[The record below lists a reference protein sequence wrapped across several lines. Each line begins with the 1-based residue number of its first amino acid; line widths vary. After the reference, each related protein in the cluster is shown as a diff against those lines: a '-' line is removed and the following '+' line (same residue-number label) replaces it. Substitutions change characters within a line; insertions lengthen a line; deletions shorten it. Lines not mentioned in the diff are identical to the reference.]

1 MKLCNK
7 QAKLLFERLII
18 QQKINIVKH
27 DEINEDIS
35 FLCVEITSL
44 KNGKRGIYFDIG
56 EHWGYLITITNDC
69 SLWRPEIECF

>member
-44 KNGKRGIYFDIG
+44 SLKNKKRGIY
-56 EHWGYLITITNDC
+56 LT
-69 SLWRPEIECF
+69 